1 MVGWTARALARQ
13 TGVPAATVASWVTS
27 GLVTPEQYGR
37 GRGGHIIGVSGL
49 LELLAVVELRQ
60 AGVPMQAIRRA
71 VENLRQLSGHERP
84 LARLTLIVSGKD
96 IVWKD
101 ALELSGVTISALH
114 KPGQRLMVFPV
125 GEIHTEMLLQLQTN
139 ESHQLT
145 PLHYKAKEELSR
157 VS

>member
-1 MVGWTARALARQ
+1 MAGWTARALARQ
-13 TGVPAATVASWVTS
+13 TGVPAATVAAWVTS

-37 GRGGHIIGVSGL
+37 GRGGHVIGISGL
-49 LELLAVVELRQ
+49 LELLAVMELRE
-60 AGVPMQAIRRA
+60 AGIPMRAIRRA

-84 LARLTLIVSGKD
+84 LVRLTLVVSGRD
-96 IVWKD
+96 IVWRD

-125 GEIHTEMLLQLQTN
+125 GERHAEML
-139 ESHQLT
+139 HQLRSHDSSEKDT
-145 PLHYKAKEELSR
+145 LSCEAEEELSH